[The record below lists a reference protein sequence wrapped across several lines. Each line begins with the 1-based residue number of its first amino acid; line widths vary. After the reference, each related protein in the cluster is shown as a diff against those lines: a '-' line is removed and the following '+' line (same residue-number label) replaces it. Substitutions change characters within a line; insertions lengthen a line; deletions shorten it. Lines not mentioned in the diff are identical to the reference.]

1 VSGDGAHVLV
11 VDDELQI
18 VRGLRVILRSAG
30 FDVEAA
36 ATKAEALDALALR
49 PPDVMVL
56 DLILP
61 DGTGVEI
68 TEEVRRWSN
77 LPILVLSAFG
87 DEREKVRALDAGAD
101 DYITKPFGTEELT
114 ARLRALLRRAAD
126 SGSSPVVTV
135 GELSVDFAARTV
147 KRTGEEIHL
156 TPIEFDLLRV
166 LVQHRGKLVTHRQ
179 LLHEVWGPGY
189 EHEVHYLRVHIAHM
203 RAKLEPEPSRPRYI
217 VTDPGVG
224 YRLREPS

>member
-1 VSGDGAHVLV
+1 MLV

-18 VRGLRVILRSAG
+18 VRGLRVILRNAG
-30 FDVEAA
+30 FEVEAA
-36 ATKAEALDALALR
+36 ATKAEALDALAVR

-77 LPILVLSAFG
+77 LPILVLSALG

-126 SGSSPVVTV
+126 SGSSPVVTI

-147 KRTGEEIHL
+147 TRAGEEMHL

-166 LVQHRGKLVTHRQ
+166 LVQHRGKLVTRRQ

-189 EHEVHYLRVHIAHM
+189 EDEAHYLRVHIAHM

-224 YRLREPS
+224 YRLREPA